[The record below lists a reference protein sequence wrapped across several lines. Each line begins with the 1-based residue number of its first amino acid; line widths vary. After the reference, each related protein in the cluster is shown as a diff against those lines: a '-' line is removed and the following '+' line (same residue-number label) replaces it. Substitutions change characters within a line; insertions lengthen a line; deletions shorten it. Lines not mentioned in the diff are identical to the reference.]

1 MKKHILLFNIFI
13 FSSILFAQTPRLSLF
28 EEFTGENCGPCAAAN
43 PAINAT
49 MAMPINYKRVV
60 AVKWQVPIPSA
71 PTNTWSLYQTNK
83 TEIDWRHRS
92 VAAGGYGYNNG
103 AGIGAAPTM
112 QFDGWLQ
119 NAANTQDCA
128 TAQSYTSAFS
138 ITMDRSWD
146 ATQSAVNLTVNI
158 QATANFTATGNL
170 VFRTVMVERI
180 IQFTTQPGNNGETE
194 FHDVAIKSF
203 PTLQGGVP
211 MAGNWITGQTQTFT
225 LNCPLPSY
233 TRKKEEV
240 AFAGFIQDDGTRK
253 VAQAVRAEKQGVG
266 LNDAEAI
273 SLSCSPNMVC
283 NTGPIY
289 PVLVMRNNGANTI
302 TNFIITP
309 FLDAVAQPTV
319 SWSGTLNNGAYKT
332 IALPSF
338 TTNVSGGHNFS
349 CKISNVSGIDSDSL
363 NNQAIT
369 SFFVGTNATNTQV
382 AEGFVGTF
390 PPVKW
395 SVLNYDE
402 GTAWVKSTSAG
413 GFNLS
418 SESAFYQACYNNNRG
433 DVDEMILPPL
443 DLSGTAAPLMTFDVA
458 YARRY
463 YRSDTLEVLASS
475 NCGSTW
481 TLVYQKQ
488 DSVLSTIQYAMASSF
503 TPAANQWRNET
514 ISLPG
519 FNQPDVLVKFRVK
532 NDAGNNIYLDNINIS
547 QSQPLSVSVNSQLQ
561 KNLNVLVYPNPSNGF
576 LHAAIEA
583 KSPSPVTL
591 SLVNATGQLLL
602 VKKATLNTGTNAIDL
617 NLEEFP
623 AGFYQLVVTSNG
635 QSVVK
640 KLSLTD

>member
-1 MKKHILLFNIFI
+1 MKKSLLFLNLF
-13 FSSILFAQTPRLSLF
+13 FLTVSVFAQTPRLSLF
-28 EEFTGENCGPCAAAN
+28 EEFTGETCGPCAAAN
-43 PAINAT
+43 PLINAT

-60 AVKWQVPIPSA
+60 PVKWQVPIPSA

-83 TEIDWRHRS
+83 IEINWRYRS

-103 AGIGAAPTM
+103 AGIGSAPTM
-112 QFDGWLQ
+112 QFDGWMQ
-119 NAANTQDCA
+119 NAATTQDCA
-128 TAQSYTSAFS
+128 AAQSYTSAFS

-146 ATQSAVNLTVNI
+146 ATQSAVNLTVSI

-203 PTLQGGVP
+203 PTLQGGVS
-211 MAGNWITGQTQTFT
+211 MASNWIIGQTQTFT

-240 AFAGFIQDDGTRK
+240 AFAGFIQDDGNRK
-253 VAQAVRAEKQGVG
+253 VAQAVRAEKQGIG
-266 LNDAEAI
+266 LNDAEVI
-273 SLSCSPNMVC
+273 SLSCSPGMVC
-283 NTGPIY
+283 NTGPIS
-289 PVLVMRNNGANTI
+289 PVVVMRNNGTNTI
-302 TNFIITP
+302 TSFIITP
-309 FLDAVAQPTV
+309 FLDAVAQPPV

-332 IALPSF
+332 IVLPSF
-338 TTNVSGGHNFS
+338 TTNISGSHNFS

-382 AEGFVGTF
+382 AEGFVGAF

-395 SVLNYDE
+395 GILNPDE

-418 SESAFYQACYNNNRG
+418 SESAFYQGIFNNNRG

-488 DSVLSTIQYAMASSF
+488 DSILSTIQYAMASSF

-519 FNQPDVLVKFRVK
+519 FNQPNVLVKFRVK
-532 NDAGNNIYLDNINIS
+532 NDAGNNIYVDNVNVTQPQPTNVRS
-547 QSQPLSVSVNSQLQ
+547 QSFESSVVN
-561 KNLNVLVYPNPSNGF
+561 VYPNPASDILN
-576 LHAAIEA
+576 I
-583 KSPSPVTL
+583 SY
-591 SLVNATGQLLL
+591 SLQTNEQLIKARILNNLGQIIKEEELQNNSIGIKDLPD
-602 VKKATLNTGTNAIDL
+602 GIYIL
-617 NLEEFP
+617 NLRN
-623 AGFYQLVVTSNG
+623 SN
-635 QSVVK
+635 SYSISK
-640 KLSLTD
+640 RFIIAH